1 MNHCLIQAVINSAPQ
16 MRYTKEN
23 QTPIAEMIV
32 NFKGLRSEDP
42 TRDLKIIGWGNIA
55 QEMVDELKEG
65 QNIVIEGRL
74 KMNSVTRKDG
84 TKEKQAELTASKIH
98 QISPVEVINSD
109 QKENN
114 ESFEKIEKD
123 CSYYLKKTW
132 MNFDT
137 YLERCILISKQ
148 SLHVMTLHLTLS
160 MQIISIYAIF
170 VFLLRM
176 KKTEKIEISKGHKRW
191 IFGG

>member
-55 QEMVDELKEG
+55 QEMINELKEG

-84 TKEKQAELTASKIH
+84 TKEKQPELTASKIH
-98 QISPVEVINSD
+98 QIEQVGAIKSEQKANNVSIDKKEITKNASWDSSPLVPEVD
-109 QKENN
+109 
-114 ESFEKIEKD
+114 
-123 CSYYLKKTW
+123 
-132 MNFDT
+132 
-137 YLERCILISKQ
+137 
-148 SLHVMTLHLTLS
+148 
-160 MQIISIYAIF
+160 
-170 VFLLRM
+170 
-176 KKTEKIEISKGHKRW
+176 EIP
-191 IFGG
+191 F

>member
-55 QEMVDELKEG
+55 QEMVNKLKEG

-84 TKEKQAELTASKIH
+84 TKEKQPELTASKIH
-98 QISPVEVINSD
+98 QISPINDDKSD
-109 QKENN
+109 QEENN
-114 ESFEKIEKD
+114 G
-123 CSYYLKKTW
+123 
-132 MNFDT
+132 
-137 YLERCILISKQ
+137 
-148 SLHVMTLHLTLS
+148 
-160 MQIISIYAIF
+160 SIDN
-170 VFLLRM
+170 
-176 KKTEKIEISKGHKRW
+176 KEITKNSSW
-191 IFGG
+191 DSSPLVPEVDEIPF

>member
-23 QTPIAEMIV
+23 QTPIAEMII

-42 TRDLKIIGWGNIA
+42 TRELKILGWGNIA

-74 KMNSVTRKDG
+74 RMNSVTRKDG
-84 TKEKQAELTASKIH
+84 TKEKQPELTASKVH
-98 QISPVEVINSD
+98 QITTVEHIKTV

-114 ESFEKIEKD
+114 TTSD
-123 CSYYLKKTW
+123 KKENT
-132 MNFDT
+132 
-137 YLERCILISKQ
+137 Q
-148 SLHVMTLHLTLS
+148 SSSWDSSPLVPE
-160 MQIISIYAIF
+160 
-170 VFLLRM
+170 VD
-176 KKTEKIEISKGHKRW
+176 EIP
-191 IFGG
+191 F

>member
-42 TRDLKIIGWGNIA
+42 PRDLKIIGWGNIA
-55 QEMVDELKEG
+55 QEMIDELQEG

-84 TKEKQAELTASKIH
+84 TKEKQPELTASKIH
-98 QISPVEVINSD
+98 KISPVEVIKSD
-109 QKENN
+109 KEENN
-114 ESFEKIEKD
+114 ESFKSNESTKNSSWDSSPLVPEVD
-123 CSYYLKKTW
+123 
-132 MNFDT
+132 
-137 YLERCILISKQ
+137 
-148 SLHVMTLHLTLS
+148 
-160 MQIISIYAIF
+160 
-170 VFLLRM
+170 
-176 KKTEKIEISKGHKRW
+176 EIP
-191 IFGG
+191 F